1 MNRDDLRLDIK
12 FMMAN
17 NLIEI
22 INLRDEKNICSR
34 ELSLSIDYETYDKL
48 IEKLNN
54 KGFSMEEMEGLLK
67 SLKNDSEYLNY
78 TYNMI

>member
-1 MNRDDLRLDIK
+1 MDDLSLDIK

-34 ELSLSIDYETYDKL
+34 ELSLSVDYELYDKL
-48 IEKLNN
+48 IEKLND
-54 KGFSMEEMEGLLK
+54 KGFSIEEMERLL
-67 SLKNDSEYLNY
+67 EYLRNDFEYLDY
-78 TYNMI
+78 TYKAV

>member
-34 ELSLSIDYETYDKL
+34 ELSLTIDYETYDKL
-48 IEKLNN
+48 IEKLND
-54 KGFSMEEMEGLLK
+54 KIFSIEEMERLLRY
-67 SLKNDSEYLNY
+67 LRNDFEYLNY
-78 TYNMI
+78 TYKAI

>member
-1 MNRDDLRLDIK
+1 MDDLRLDIK

-22 INLRDEKNICSR
+22 INLRDDKNICSR
-34 ELSLSIDYETYDKL
+34 ELSLLIDYEIYDKL
-48 IEKLNN
+48 IEKLND
-54 KGFSMEEMEGLLK
+54 KGFSIEEMERLL
-67 SLKNDSEYLNY
+67 EYLRNDFEYLDY

>member
-1 MNRDDLRLDIK
+1 MDDLRLDIK

-34 ELSLSIDYETYDKL
+34 ELSLLVDYEIYDKL
-48 IEKLNN
+48 IEKLND
-54 KGFSMEEMEGLLK
+54 KGFSIEEMERLLE
-67 SLKNDSEYLNY
+67 SLRNDFEYLDY
-78 TYNMI
+78 TYKAI

>member
-22 INLRDEKNICSR
+22 IALRDEKNICSR
-34 ELSLSIDYETYDKL
+34 ELSLAVDYEIYDKI
-48 IEKLNN
+48 IEKLND
-54 KGFSMEEMEGLLK
+54 KGFSIEEMERLL
-67 SLKNDSEYLNY
+67 EYLRNDFEY
-78 TYNMI
+78 LDNTYKAI

>member
-1 MNRDDLRLDIK
+1 MDDLRLDIK

-22 INLRDEKNICSR
+22 IALRDEKNICSR
-34 ELSLSIDYETYDKL
+34 ELSLVIDYEIYDKI

-54 KGFSMEEMEGLLK
+54 KGFSIEEMERLLGY
-67 SLKNDSEYLNY
+67 LRNDFEYLDY
-78 TYNMI
+78 TYKAV

>member
-1 MNRDDLRLDIK
+1 MDDLRLDIK

-34 ELSLSIDYETYDKL
+34 ELSLVIDYEMYDKL
-48 IEKLNN
+48 IEKLND
-54 KGFSMEEMEGLLK
+54 KGFSIEEMEILLK
-67 SLKNDSEYLNY
+67 GLENDFEYLDY
-78 TYNMI
+78 TYKAI

>member
-1 MNRDDLRLDIK
+1 MSRDDLRLDIK

-34 ELSLSIDYETYDKL
+34 ELSLTIDYEIYDKL
-48 IEKLNN
+48 IEKLND
-54 KGFSMEEMEGLLK
+54 KGFSIEEMERLL
-67 SLKNDSEYLNY
+67 EYLRTDFEYLDY
-78 TYNMI
+78 TYRAI

>member
-1 MNRDDLRLDIK
+1 MSRDDLRLDIK

-22 INLRDEKNICSR
+22 ITLRDEKNICSK
-34 ELSLSIDYETYDKL
+34 ELSLTIDYEIYDKL
-48 IEKLNN
+48 IEQLND
-54 KGFSMEEMEGLLK
+54 KGFSVEEMERLLEY
-67 SLKNDSEYLNY
+67 LKNDSEYLNY

>member
-1 MNRDDLRLDIK
+1 MNRDNLRLDIK

-34 ELSLSIDYETYDKL
+34 ELSLLVDYEIYDKL

-54 KGFSMEEMEGLLK
+54 KGFSIEEMEGLLE
-67 SLKNDSEYLNY
+67 SLRNDSKYLNY

>member
-1 MNRDDLRLDIK
+1 MDDLRLDIK

-22 INLRDEKNICSR
+22 IALRDEKNICSR
-34 ELSLSIDYETYDKL
+34 ELSLAVDYEIYDKL

-54 KGFSMEEMEGLLK
+54 KGFSIEEMERLLGY
-67 SLKNDSEYLNY
+67 LRNDSEYLDY
-78 TYNMI
+78 TYRAI

>member
-1 MNRDDLRLDIK
+1 MSRDDLRLDIK

-34 ELSLSIDYETYDKL
+34 ELSLLVDYEIYDKL
-48 IEKLNN
+48 IEILNN
-54 KGFSMEEMEGLLK
+54 KGFSIKEMERLL
-67 SLKNDSEYLNY
+67 EYLRNDFEYLDY
-78 TYNMI
+78 TYKAV

>member
-1 MNRDDLRLDIK
+1 MSRDDLRLDIK

-34 ELSLSIDYETYDKL
+34 ELSLLVDYETYDKL
-48 IEKLNN
+48 IEKLND
-54 KGFSMEEMEGLLK
+54 KGFSIEEMERLL
-67 SLKNDSEYLNY
+67 EYLRNDFESLDY
-78 TYNMI
+78 TYKAI

>member
-1 MNRDDLRLDIK
+1 MDDLRLDIK

-34 ELSLSIDYETYDKL
+34 ELSLTVNYEIYDKI
-48 IEKLNN
+48 IEKLND
-54 KGFSMEEMEGLLK
+54 KGFSIEEMERLL
-67 SLKNDSEYLNY
+67 EYLRNDFEYLDY
-78 TYNMI
+78 TYQAI

>member
-1 MNRDDLRLDIK
+1 MSRDDLRLDIK

-22 INLRDEKNICSR
+22 IALRDEKNICSK
-34 ELSLSIDYETYDKL
+34 ELSLTVNYEIYDKI

-54 KGFSMEEMEGLLK
+54 KGFSIEEMERLLGY
-67 SLKNDSEYLNY
+67 LKNDSEYLDY

>member
-1 MNRDDLRLDIK
+1 MSRDDLRLDIK

-22 INLRDEKNICSR
+22 IALRDEKNICSR
-34 ELSLSIDYETYDKL
+34 ELSLTVDYETYDKL
-48 IEKLNN
+48 IEKLND
-54 KGFSMEEMEGLLK
+54 KGFSIEEMERLL
-67 SLKNDSEYLNY
+67 EYLRNDFEYLDY

>member
-1 MNRDDLRLDIK
+1 MDDLRLDIK

-34 ELSLSIDYETYDKL
+34 ELSLTVDYEIYDKI
-48 IEKLNN
+48 IEKLND
-54 KGFSMEEMEGLLK
+54 KGFSMEEMERLLE
-67 SLKNDSEYLNY
+67 SLRNDFEYLDY
-78 TYNMI
+78 TYKAI

>member
-1 MNRDDLRLDIK
+1 MTRADSRLDRK
-12 FMMAN
+12 LMMAN

-34 ELSLSIDYETYDKL
+34 ELSLSVDYELYDKI

-54 KGFSMEEMEGLLK
+54 KGFSIEEMERLLGY
-67 SLKNDSEYLNY
+67 LRNDFEYLDS
-78 TYNMI
+78 TYKAI

>member
-1 MNRDDLRLDIK
+1 MDDLRLDIK

-22 INLRDEKNICSR
+22 IALRDEKNICSR
-34 ELSLSIDYETYDKL
+34 ELSLTIDYEIYDKI

-54 KGFSMEEMEGLLK
+54 KGFSIQEMERLLGY
-67 SLKNDSEYLNY
+67 LRNDFEYLD
-78 TYNMI
+78 

>member
-1 MNRDDLRLDIK
+1 MSRDDVRLDIK

-34 ELSLSIDYETYDKL
+34 ELSLSVDYEIYDDL

-54 KGFSMEEMEGLLK
+54 KGFSIEEMERLLRY
-67 SLKNDSEYLNY
+67 LRNDFEYLDY
-78 TYNMI
+78 TYKAV

>member
-12 FMMAN
+12 FMMTN

-22 INLRDEKNICSR
+22 IALRDEKNICSK
-34 ELSLSIDYETYDKL
+34 ELSLSVDYELYDKL

-54 KGFSMEEMEGLLK
+54 KGFSIEEMERLLGY
-67 SLKNDSEYLNY
+67 LRNDSEYLGY
-78 TYNMI
+78 IYKAI